1 MPALTALAWDP
12 SLEVGN
18 AIIDAEH
25 KETVELLAGFAT
37 VDDAG
42 FAALFAAFAQ
52 HLRDH
57 LAHEE
62 ALMQE
67 YGFPAYPI
75 HKHEHDRVRLELEG
89 VGKRLAAGNLMLA
102 RGYVREAV
110 PEWFIQHKN
119 TMDAATAAWIRSQ
132 GG

>member
-1 MPALTALAWDP
+1 MPTLTAIAWDE

-25 KETVELLAGFAT
+25 KETVEILAEAATAGDAELPAVFAK
-37 VDDAG
+37 
-42 FAALFAAFAQ
+42 FAQ

-62 ALMQE
+62 ELMRE
-67 YGFPAYPI
+67 YAFPPMPI
-75 HKHEHDRVRLELEG
+75 HVHEHNRVRLELEG
-89 VGKRLAAGNLMLA
+89 IEKRMKAGNLMLV
-102 RGYVREAV
+102 RGYLTQIV
-110 PEWFIQHKN
+110 PDWFVTHKN
-119 TMDAATAAWIRSQ
+119 TMDSATAAWIRSQ

>member
-1 MPALTALAWDP
+1 MPTLTTLAWDE

-25 KETVELLAGFAT
+25 KETVDLLAALAA

-42 FAALFAAFAQ
+42 FPALFAAFAR

-62 ALMQE
+62 ALMRD
-67 YGFPAYPI
+67 YGFPPYPI
-75 HKHEHDRVRLELEG
+75 HKREHDRVRLELEG
-89 VGKRLAAGNLMLA
+89 VETRLAAGNLALA
-102 RGYVREAV
+102 RGYAGEAV
-110 PEWFIQHKN
+110 PEWFVNHKN
-119 TMDAATAAWIRSQ
+119 TMDAATAAWIRSR